1 MVLKARVNKI
11 SEANVLDCTASE
23 GNRRFFLGINYIIIE
38 EIANLGNPFIAFICE
53 SIERTIIIPA
63 QLFLAIF
70 LRILEL
76 RRKWLYI

>member
-1 MVLKARVNKI
+1 MFSIVRPLREI
-11 SEANVLDCTASE
+11 ED
-23 GNRRFFLGINYIIIE
+23 FFLGINYIIIE

-70 LRILEL
+70 LKSVMLVMVNTKSTLI
-76 RRKWLYI
+76 KI